1 MNPFQSLRDC
11 EEYVYSIQT
20 QCPRVS
26 GSPLVLARRSSSLAV
41 LQGELRF
48 SEGHR
53 LVVREYLNA
62 DSNGVFIRRYS
73 YEILRGQEKVTW
85 FDSQPHPDAPDLAS
99 THPHHRHI
107 PPDIKHNRVP
117 APEISFA
124 SPNLERI
131 VAEVDRLTHTHGAR

>member
-1 MNPFQSLRDC
+1 
-11 EEYVYSIQT
+11 
-20 QCPRVS
+20 
-26 GSPLVLARRSSSLAV
+26 LVLARRSSSLAV